1 MPVAPFHFGPGG
13 AIHAIAPRRV
23 SFLAFCAANVLIDVE
38 PLYFMLTGQAHLH
51 RFFHT
56 YVGATLMAAA
66 TVALFLAA
74 QRLVAAWRWAR
85 LFSWRPPGLGAV
97 VAGAALGAWSHV
109 LLDSV
114 MHADI
119 TPLAPFSDANAL
131 FRSVSLATLHW
142 SCIAC
147 ALTAV
152 LAWGVRRVLASS
164 S

>member
-1 MPVAPFHFGPGG
+1 MPVTPFHFGPGG
-13 AIHAIAPRRV
+13 ALHAIAPRRV

-74 QRLVAAWRWAR
+74 RRLATRWRWPDPFAWQS
-85 LFSWRPPGLGAV
+85 LGLGAV
-97 VAGAALGAWSHV
+97 AAGAALGAWSHV

-119 TPLAPFSDANAL
+119 TPFAPLSDANPL
-131 FRSVSLATLHW
+131 WRIVSLGTLHW
-142 SCIAC
+142 SCVGC
-147 ALTAV
+147 GLVAL
-152 LAWGVRRVLASS
+152 LAAAVRRWRAS
-164 S
+164 